1 MKNLFTLLFFLFS
14 PVSFA
19 LSQSIDS
26 ASLSSIDKKYT
37 IENCVNEFSV
47 AKIESTKAG
56 YQYWYAD
63 KALADGKTLKLSV
76 VKPHSA
82 THPPHK
88 HAEDEFF
95 FIMEGKAEIYF
106 DGKKK
111 EVGQNTSLYCPSNIE
126 HGIRNI
132 GDTELKYLVIKKYD
146 KK

>member
-1 MKNLFTLLFFLFS
+1 MNNLFILILCLLL
-14 PVSFA
+14 VSFA
-19 LSQSIDS
+19 SSQSTDS
-26 ASLSSIDKKYT
+26 TFSTNIHKKYT
-37 IENCVNEFSV
+37 IENCVNEFSI

-63 KALADGKTLKLSV
+63 KNLADGKTLKMSV

-88 HAEDEFF
+88 HTEDEFF
-95 FIMEGKAEIYF
+95 FILEGKAEIFF

-111 EVGQNTSLYCPSNIE
+111 DVGQNTSLYCPSNIE

-132 GDTELKYLVIKKYD
+132 GDTELKYLVIKKYEN
-146 KK
+146 K